1 MIIILYENSMLPK
14 DPFILFSVLNTKL
27 RDQYSS
33 LDVLCEDMQVNKSE
47 ITELMK
53 SIGYEYDDKLN
64 KFVS

>member
-1 MIIILYENSMLPK
+1 MLPK

-64 KFVS
+64 KFLS

>member
-1 MIIILYENSMLPK
+1 MLPK

>member
-1 MIIILYENSMLPK
+1 MLPK

-33 LDVLCEDMQVNKSE
+33 FDELCEDMQVNKSE